1 MHRILTISF
10 QGTKT
15 LSLDMEAFN
24 ESYNPKKTFMYRS
37 MSRRQAY
44 TNYLGK
50 QLQIGVVLL
59 CIMKN

>member
-1 MHRILTISF
+1 MKIFNENYDKFYDI
-10 QGTKT
+10 
-15 LSLDMEAFN
+15 LDMEAFN

-50 QLQIGVVLL
+50 
-59 CIMKN
+59 